1 MAYPNTHRFFA
12 TLYVLLMGW
21 VWLDPVHALTDTKDI
36 WLFWCFLALF
46 GVSRWLYPLAWLPPI
61 STGMGLV
68 GLLYV
73 YYFRAWD
80 FWSTDW
86 LKAWG
91 AELADSLPH
100 LMMRDWLGMSP
111 LARTFCF
118 FLLLWVC
125 CAVLWHYV
133 FWKGRVF
140 WFIVLSAVYLSV
152 LDTFTPYDG
161 RRSLTLTVVAGL
173 AMLLW
178 LRSFHVLP
186 WEAGR
191 FRVKWLAGGLAL
203 IVFVTSVAYAA
214 PKPGPVWPDPIPW
227 LVHGGA
233 TGPDNGTL
241 RKVGYGH
248 DDSRLGGAFIEDNT
262 AVMQVRTTAP
272 AYWRG
277 ESKDVYTGKGWL
289 NSAVD
294 RRSDRLLAVGEE
306 VPADYVRLFNP
317 AAVDVL
323 PVWQHVQ
330 WMGDGLPQG
339 RFRYPL
345 FHQGMLTK
353 VEQADVHMLVWGQ
366 EARGIYALQQPVT
379 TALVQSVLP
388 LVDEEQLR
396 QTGQDYPADIRRRY
410 LQLPAI
416 PERVRQLAHELTA
429 DADHPYDKAKAIEA
443 YLRSEEFAYDT
454 RNVTIPE
461 EDEDFVDQFLFES
474 KRGYCD
480 YFSTAM
486 VVLLRSVGI
495 PARWVKGFTAGEL
508 VQKTSPTDDEAWP
521 FRDVPYYEGTIRQR
535 HAHSWVEVYFSGIG
549 WLPFEP
555 TKGFALPSVAM
566 AEDAGETEDD
576 AEAPAEEAAPEEA
589 LDDVSETPEEERLP
603 WLSSF
608 ERRAFSGWW
617 AIVAAGLALM
627 ALVGWM
633 CRDMVWFWW
642 RLRRW
647 WRPKVTPD
655 VFMAGY
661 RRLLRALERTMS
673 REPTETLRD
682 YLRRIGMDDALSE
695 PTYWYE
701 VLRYGSNEQ
710 KNINRVGQRGQWDEQ
725 LQRLYTVYR
734 QWFQHRFSRTFF

>member
-1 MAYPNTHRFFA
+1 
-12 TLYVLLMGW
+12 
-21 VWLDPVHALTDTKDI
+21 
-36 WLFWCFLALF
+36 
-46 GVSRWLYPLAWLPPI
+46 
-61 STGMGLV
+61 
-68 GLLYV
+68 
-73 YYFRAWD
+73 
-80 FWSTDW
+80 
-86 LKAWG
+86 
-91 AELADSLPH
+91 
-100 LMMRDWLGMSP
+100 
-111 LARTFCF
+111 
-118 FLLLWVC
+118 
-125 CAVLWHYV
+125 
-133 FWKGRVF
+133 
-140 WFIVLSAVYLSV
+140 
-152 LDTFTPYDG
+152 
-161 RRSLTLTVVAGL
+161 
-173 AMLLW
+173 
-178 LRSFHVLP
+178 
-186 WEAGR
+186 
-191 FRVKWLAGGLAL
+191 
-203 IVFVTSVAYAA
+203 
-214 PKPGPVWPDPIPW
+214 
-227 LVHGGA
+227 
-233 TGPDNGTL
+233 
-241 RKVGYGH
+241 
-248 DDSRLGGAFIEDNT
+248 
-262 AVMQVRTTAP
+262 
-272 AYWRG
+272 
-277 ESKDVYTGKGWL
+277 
-289 NSAVD
+289 
-294 RRSDRLLAVGEE
+294 
-306 VPADYVRLFNP
+306 
-317 AAVDVL
+317 
-323 PVWQHVQ
+323 
-330 WMGDGLPQG
+330 MGDGLPQG

-633 CRDMVWFWW
+633 CAGHGVVLVAVAPVVATEGDARRVYGGVPAVAEGVGTNHVPGADGDVAGIFAAHRHGRRAVRTDLLVRSVAI
-642 RLRRW
+642 RL
-647 WRPKVTPD
+647 K
-655 VFMAGY
+655 
-661 RRLLRALERTMS
+661 
-673 REPTETLRD
+673 
-682 YLRRIGMDDALSE
+682 
-695 PTYWYE
+695 
-701 VLRYGSNEQ
+701 
-710 KNINRVGQRGQWDEQ
+710 
-725 LQRLYTVYR
+725 
-734 QWFQHRFSRTFF
+734 